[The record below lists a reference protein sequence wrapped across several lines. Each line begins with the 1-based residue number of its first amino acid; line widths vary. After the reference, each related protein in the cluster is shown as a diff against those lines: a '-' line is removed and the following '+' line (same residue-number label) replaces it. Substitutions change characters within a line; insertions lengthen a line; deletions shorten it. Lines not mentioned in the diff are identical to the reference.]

1 MRLKHLKN
9 NIFLALKCR
18 SQPSGSSRNV
28 KQNTEPHCLLNN
40 WNTFEWCYYG
50 PFCRLF
56 NLTSF
61 WNSDLRFQGK
71 PWTILHQLKFVAKN
85 VPKRVQDW
93 VLAGRSMFHASTN
106 CVCVCVLAAPYRAKR
121 AWRNPH
127 AAMQASYNTGRFRW
141 ISKAFQSARMKG
153 LELSGPVKRLGFYS
167 VSRESGSV
175 VYWFPGST
183 LPAARY
189 AMSWSCLNLAR
200 KRPSGSW
207 LWTGISMSLATNAR
221 YDFSR
226 VQGISVTLQ
235 FSSWIATLLP
245 RVTMFMP

>member
-1 MRLKHLKN
+1 VRLKHLKN

-18 SQPSGSSRNV
+18 SQPSGSSRYV

-56 NLTSF
+56 NLTPF

-106 CVCVCVLAAPYRAKR
+106 CVCVCVCVCACWQHLTERSVLGEIHTRQCRRVITLVDFVEYLKLFKAREWKGSSCQVRWNVSASIQCRAKAEVSCIDFQEVRSPLLGMQWADHAWTWQGRDRQDRGSGQEFPCHLLQMRGTISR
-121 AWRNPH
+121 ACR
-127 AAMQASYNTGRFRW
+127 A
-141 ISKAFQSARMKG
+141 
-153 LELSGPVKRLGFYS
+153 
-167 VSRESGSV
+167 
-175 VYWFPGST
+175 
-183 LPAARY
+183 
-189 AMSWSCLNLAR
+189 
-200 KRPSGSW
+200 
-207 LWTGISMSLATNAR
+207 
-221 YDFSR
+221 
-226 VQGISVTLQ
+226 
-235 FSSWIATLLP
+235 
-245 RVTMFMP
+245 